1 MPVDVH
7 ESDSNQPTLHTF
19 LPSENTIVAADV
31 HHTTVFD
38 VFNIRYVIKLVYL
51 IIGVM
56 EIRKRFVNDHLVN
69 GARCKV
75 GTIVVQSGK
84 KGSVIQTGLI
94 GDLTQLKPL
103 QYRVFSSFRSDLPT
117 ERVE

>member
-1 MPVDVH
+1 
-7 ESDSNQPTLHTF
+7 
-19 LPSENTIVAADV
+19 
-31 HHTTVFD
+31 
-38 VFNIRYVIKLVYL
+38 
-51 IIGVM
+51 M

-84 KGSVIQTGLI
+84 KGSVIQTG
-94 GDLTQLKPL
+94 DLTQLKPL
-103 QYRVFSSFRSDLPT
+103 QYRVFSSFRSYLPT

>member
-1 MPVDVH
+1 
-7 ESDSNQPTLHTF
+7 
-19 LPSENTIVAADV
+19 
-31 HHTTVFD
+31 
-38 VFNIRYVIKLVYL
+38 
-51 IIGVM
+51 M
-56 EIRKRFVNDHLVN
+56 EIRKRFVKDHLVN

-75 GTIVVQSGK
+75 GTIEVQSGK